1 MPRMNQANKKWVYW
15 VIGSLGIGGVMLVML
30 FILLGLALMGMLVA
44 SSEATYKGT
53 PLRNVEQLD
62 IPLPLLTVFLRAENG
77 FVSWS
82 QLAAIVKVNTDFGRH
97 PAVNEGIGFSGLP
110 GFLWAQFQRD
120 GDGDGAVDP
129 DHPEDAIFS
138 LAATFSHWQGS
149 FHDTLRSLRLGEA
162 KIAEIVDTEAKYRSA
177 LIRVDGWLWP
187 LIGHTTVSSSYGP
200 RSDPFTGETAF
211 HDGIDLPAPVGTP
224 VLTIRDGFV
233 TAASRNYGGY
243 GNYIRINHQNGTESF
258 YGHLSVIGV
267 EAGQFVHTGQI
278 IGAVGSTGRSTG
290 PHLHLGMTEHGQ
302 SVDPMEKW
310 IP

>member
-1 MPRMNQANKKWVYW
+1 MPQANKKWLYW
-15 VIGSLGIGGVMLVML
+15 IISSLGIGGAMLVML
-30 FILLGLALMGMLVA
+30 LLLLGVALMGMLVA

-53 PLRNVEQLD
+53 PLGHVEQLD
-62 IPLPLLTVFLRAENG
+62 VPLPLLTVFLRAENG
-77 FVSWS
+77 FVTWS

-97 PAVNEGIGFSGLP
+97 PAVNEGVGFSGLP
-110 GFLWAQFQRD
+110 DFLWEQFQRD
-120 GDGDGAVDP
+120 GDGDGAMDP
-129 DHPEDAIFS
+129 DNPEDAIFS
-138 LAATFSHWQGS
+138 LAATVSHWQGS
-149 FHDTLRSLRLGEA
+149 FHEALRSLRLGEGE
-162 KIAEIVDTEAKYRSA
+162 IAEIADTEAKYRFA

-187 LIGHTTVSSSYGP
+187 LIGHTTVSSPYGL

-224 VLTIRDGFV
+224 VLAIRDGFV
-233 TAASRNYGGY
+233 TAASLNYGGY
-243 GNYIRINHQNGTESF
+243 GHYVRIDHQNGVDSF

-267 EAGQFVHTGQI
+267 EAGQFVYTGQI

-290 PHLHLGMTEHGQ
+290 PHLHLGMIEHGQ